1 VQRNAGFVQA
11 TVGAAKNA
19 CNCAQIADYPRA
31 FSFQDRSEGTKVGS
45 RRKQRRVQEA
55 AIAAVP
61 PKRYGWLYP
70 FALGAILAGFLVAL
84 ASRPTA
90 TNADLPIT
98 PIANRLPS
106 LGELTCM
113 PGKQLERQDIALL
126 NLRCAEGLPGSE
138 DLNVDQCLA
147 TLDRWASRVRHE
159 TDRHLYKY
167 RQNPKEFNNSEG
179 FFRMLTL
186 ITVLQQDFKVHY
198 NPDRIRDVDF
208 RRSQDLFI
216 HGMVGSDNGGTCVS
230 MPVLY
235 TAIGR
240 RLGYP
245 VYLVTAKEHVFC
257 RWEKGKERFN
267 VEATAQG
274 MSNFDDTYYMKWPKP
289 ISDEELKSGEYLKS
303 LSVAES
309 LATFLAARG
318 HCLEDNGSVAAAR
331 VSYAQAAAL
340 SPRPI
345 YQGFLVQ
352 SMGFVRSPV
361 FQQPRR
367 PPNPAM
373 VYSPYGQ
380 VDHYTPNPGYS
391 PYQAAKPIMPNMVGF
406 PQTNPNGS
414 PDFGVWP

>member
-1 VQRNAGFVQA
+1 
-11 TVGAAKNA
+11 
-19 CNCAQIADYPRA
+19 
-31 FSFQDRSEGTKVGS
+31 VGS
-45 RRKQRRVQEA
+45 KRRQRRQQEA
-55 AIAAVP
+55 ATAAVS
-61 PKRYGWLYP
+61 PKRSGWLLP
-70 FALGAILAGFLVAL
+70 FALGAIIAGVVVA
-84 ASRPTA
+84 AVPRPA
-90 TNADLPIT
+90 TSPAKAPIQSVS
-98 PIANRLPS
+98 LPS
-106 LGELTCM
+106 LGDLAMM
-113 PGKQLERQDIALL
+113 PSKQLEQQDIALL

-138 DLNVDQCLA
+138 KLEVDECLA
-147 TLDRWASRVRHE
+147 TLDRWASRVRLE

-167 RQNPKEFNNSEG
+167 RQNPKEYNNSEG
-179 FFRMLTL
+179 YYRMMML

-198 NPDRIRDVDF
+198 NPDRIREVDF

-235 TAIGR
+235 AAVAR

-257 RWEKGKERFN
+257 RWDKGKERFN

-274 MSNFDDTYYMKWPKP
+274 MSNFDDAYYLTWPKP
-289 ISDEELKSGEYLKS
+289 ISEAEVKSGEYLKS

-318 HCLEDNGSVAAAR
+318 HCLEDNGSLALAR

-352 SMGFVRSPV
+352 SIGFGRGPA
-361 FQQPRR
+361 FQQVRQQPNSAMVNSPYGGQTDYYT
-367 PPNPAM
+367 PPNPGG
-373 VYSPYGQ
+373 YDPY
-380 VDHYTPNPGYS
+380 H
-391 PYQAAKPIMPNMVGF
+391 AAKPIKPGMVGF
-406 PQTNPNGS
+406 PQSSPDGIPSAS